1 MIQRGATF
9 GAPFRLP
16 MRATLLLIAT
26 LFLASLQAQFVLS
39 ADVNKAQ
46 ELIMDLRFDEAKLL
60 LQKEKKARPKNG
72 MVPYL
77 QSNILFL
84 QSIINSNYV
93 DYEPAVD
100 SLEKLIDLVDENAQD
115 TSAMYRYTLAEMHFE
130 LGTLHMI
137 FGYNWSSAW
146 VMLDAFSYI
155 KKNAKAPEG
164 FMPQYMASGV
174 LNVAMGSLPGKY
186 KTLASLMGYSGDVP
200 TGLMQLKKATELA
213 TGKFSSFHK
222 KSVFIYSYIS
232 FFLNPR
238 ADFNVWDMQPN
249 YTQSPLLIYA
259 QAHIHQERN
268 ENEALIDLLGSRP
281 KKGRA
286 NFYMLDFMLGKAKLN
301 RLDDDADAPFLIFLS
316 EYPGQNNVKAAN
328 RYLSWH
334 YFLRGSYK
342 LSESYRQRA
351 KTMGV
356 TTVGSD
362 KQALLDVGH
371 NYNIYLL
378 KAQLYFDGGYYQRAL
393 DALSIGVSKLEKTEE
408 KIEYYYRLGRI
419 YQLQG
424 EQIQAIQSFKKL
436 FLYAESND
444 TYVAANS
451 ALQLGSIYEQM
462 GRKPD
467 AQEFYKKALDYS
479 GFPFEDGIHQKA
491 KAGLSRLKAKSW

>member
-1 MIQRGATF
+1 MNTF
-9 GAPFRLP
+9 LTFVFS
-16 MRATLLLIAT
+16 LLL
-26 LFLASLQAQFVLS
+26 LACNAQFVLS
-39 ADVNKAQ
+39 PEVNRAQ
-46 ELIMDLRFDEAKLL
+46 ELIMDLRFDEAKILL
-60 LQKEKKARPKNG
+60 IKEKKARPKNG

-93 DYEPAVD
+93 DYEPALD
-100 SLEKLIDLVDENAQD
+100 SLEKLIELVEDNAQD
-115 TSAMYRYTLAEMHFE
+115 SSAMYKYTLAEMHFE
-130 LGTLHMI
+130 LGTLHMV

-155 KKNAKAPEG
+155 KKNAKAPAG
-164 FMPQYMASGV
+164 FMPHYMANGV

-186 KTLASLMGYSGDVP
+186 KTLASLMGYSGDVQ
-200 TGLMQLKKATELA
+200 TGLAQLKKATELA

-222 KSVFIYSYIS
+222 KAVFIYSYIS

-238 ADFNVWDMQPN
+238 ADFNVWDLQPN
-249 YTQSPLLIYA
+249 YTQSPLLVYA
-259 QAHIHQERN
+259 QARIHQERN
-268 ENEALIDLLGSRP
+268 ENEALINLLSSRQ

-316 EYPGQNNVKAAN
+316 EYPGQNNVKAAY

-342 LSESYRQRA
+342 LSESYRQQA
-351 KTMGV
+351 KTQG
-356 TTVGSD
+356 TTSVGSD
-362 KQALLDVGH
+362 KQAVLDVNH

-393 DALSIGVSKLEKTEE
+393 DALSIGVNKLDKTEE
-408 KIEYYYRLGRI
+408 RIEYYYRLGRI
-419 YQLQG
+419 YQLSG
-424 EQIQAIQSFKKL
+424 ENVQAIQSYKKL
-436 FLYAESND
+436 FLYPESDD
-444 TYVAANS
+444 TYLGANA
-451 ALQLGSIYEQM
+451 ALQLGVIYENLSKKQE
-462 GRKPD
+462 
-467 AQEFYKKALDYS
+467 ATEFYKKALSYS

-491 KAGLSRLKAKSW
+491 KAGLSRLKSKN

>member
-1 MIQRGATF
+1 MIQRGTTF
-9 GAPFRLP
+9 GVPFLMP
-16 MRATLLLIAT
+16 MRATLSLIAT
-26 LFLASLQAQFVLS
+26 LFFSAIQAQFVLN

-46 ELIMDLRFDEAKLL
+46 ELIMDLRFDEATALL
-60 LQKEKKARPKNG
+60 KKEQKARPKNG
-72 MVPYL
+72 MVHYL

-84 QSIINSNYV
+84 QTFINGNYLE
-93 DYEPAVD
+93 YEPAVD
-100 SLEKLIDLVDENAQD
+100 SLEKLIDLVDNNAQD

-155 KKNAKAPEG
+155 KKNSKAPAG

-200 TGLMQLKKATELA
+200 TGLAQLKKATEMKA
-213 TGKFSSFHK
+213 GKYASFYK
-222 KSVFIYSYIS
+222 KAVFIYSYIS

-238 ADFNVWDMQPN
+238 EDFNVWDLQPN

-259 QAHIHQERN
+259 QAKIHQERN
-268 ENEALIDLLGSRP
+268 ENEQLISLLSTRP

-286 NFYMLDFMLGKAKLN
+286 KFYFLDYMLGKAKLN
-301 RLDDDADAPFLIFLS
+301 RLDDDADAPLLIFLS
-316 EYPGQNNVKAAN
+316 EYPGQNNVKSAY

-342 LSESYRQRA
+342 LSESYRQQA
-351 KTMGV
+351 KTLGIAYI
-356 TTVGSD
+356 GAD
-362 KQALLDVGH
+362 KQALLDIDH

-393 DALSIGVSKLEKTEE
+393 DALSIGVNKLDKTEE

-419 YQLQG
+419 YQMQ
-424 EQIQAIQSFKKL
+424 EEDVQAIQSYKKL
-436 FLYAESND
+436 FLYPESNN
-444 TYVAANS
+444 TYMAANAS
-451 ALQLGSIYEQM
+451 LQLGVIYE
-462 GRKPD
+462 KLKKKTE
-467 AQEFYKKALDYS
+467 AQEFYRQALDYS
-479 GFPFEDGIHQKA
+479 DFPFEDGIHQKA
-491 KAGLSRLKAKSW
+491 KAGLARLKSKI

>member
-9 GAPFRLP
+9 GAPFLVP
-16 MRATLLLIAT
+16 MRTFLLLIASL
-26 LFLASLQAQFVLS
+26 LFGSLQAQFVLS
-39 ADVNKAQ
+39 PEVNRAQ
-46 ELIMDLRFDEAKLL
+46 DLIMDLRFDEAKIL

-77 QSNILFL
+77 QANILFF
-84 QSIINSNYV
+84 QTFINSNYV

-100 SLEKLIDLVDENAQD
+100 SLELLIERVEDNAQD

-130 LGTLHMI
+130 LGAIHMI

-155 KKNAKAPEG
+155 KKNAKASPG

-186 KTLASLMGYSGDVP
+186 KTLAGIMGYSGDVQ
-200 TGLMQLKKATELA
+200 TGLAQLKKATEFRE
-213 TGKFSSFHK
+213 GKYASFYK
-222 KSVFIYSYIS
+222 KSVFLYSYIS

-238 ADFNVWDMQPN
+238 EDFNVWDLQPN
-249 YTQSPLLIYA
+249 FTQSPLLIYA
-259 QAHIHQERN
+259 QARIHQERN
-268 ENEALIDLLGSRP
+268 ENEALINLLSSRS

-286 NFYMLDFMLGKAKLN
+286 NFYLLDFMLGKAKLN
-301 RLDDDADAPFLIFLS
+301 RLDTDADAPLQIFL
-316 EYPGQNNVKAAN
+316 EQYPGQNNVKAAN

-342 LSESYRQRA
+342 LSESYRQRT
-351 KTMGV
+351 KTLGI
-356 TTVGSD
+356 TTNGSD

-371 NYNIYLL
+371 NYNIYLI

-393 DALSIGVSKLEKTEE
+393 DALSGGVTTFEKTDE
-408 KIEYYYRLGRI
+408 KMEYYYRLGRI
-419 YQLQG
+419 YQQQG

-436 FLYAESND
+436 FLYPESNN
-444 TYVAANS
+444 TYVGGNS

-462 GRKPD
+462 GRQTD

-491 KAGLSRLKAKSW
+491 KAGLSRLKAKS